1 MRARDEVNERRPLG
15 VATACL
21 ALALTATACG
31 APGIGSGLG
40 SDLAPNPAEDVGD
53 GGAAPRAESP
63 DSGLPL
69 EDPADSGSDT
79 DAGSAGLSSDAG
91 VSGNDG
97 GVTVAVDGGASPS
110 RGETARTLVD
120 AGARLV
126 DVRSTAEYAAS
137 HLPGAINVPVDVLP
151 SRLAELEPRA
161 DPVVVYCA
169 SGNRSSRAKAALVDA
184 GFESVFDLGAMSNW
198 SR

>member
-1 MRARDEVNERRPLG
+1 MSERRPLG
-15 VATACL
+15 VATTCL
-21 ALALTATACG
+21 ALALTVGACG
-31 APGIGSGLG
+31 SPGIGSDLG
-40 SDLAPNPAEDVGD
+40 SDLDPKPQEDVGD
-53 GGAAPRAESP
+53 GAAAPLGESP
-63 DSGLPL
+63 DSGLPT
-69 EDPADSGSDT
+69 ENRPDSGSDP
-79 DAGSAGLSSDAG
+79 DAGPAGLPSDAG

-97 GVTVAVDGGASPS
+97 GVTVAVDSGASPS

-126 DVRSTAEYAAS
+126 DVRSTTEYATS

-161 DPVVVYCA
+161 QPIVVYCA
-169 SGNRSSRAKAALVDA
+169 SGNRSSRAKAALLDA